1 MKLSKLREEVKLTLN
16 LMQQDIDD
24 CAHSEL
30 QMHLRGLLLLKR
42 EVLQQAG
49 EEYAE
54 DVPMHSV
61 VMTLS
66 SLAPAR
72 ESEQIEVGEAL
83 FRTQFEPKR
92 SEEIAL
98 TAEEL
103 KAGGWWCADTGD
115 GSLKAFLS
123 LGFKTE
129 GNIPW
134 DGFYYACFLYTH
146 GSNLL
151 DRGSED
157 HTDGLKQIHRIG
169 NEFYWCEK

>member
-1 MKLSKLREEVKLTLN
+1 MKLSKLREEVKETLN

-24 CAHSEL
+24 GAHSEL
-30 QMHLRGLLLLKR
+30 QMHLREVLLLKR
-42 EVLQQAG
+42 EVLQQDD

-54 DVPMHSV
+54 VVPMHSI

-92 SEEIAL
+92 REEIAL

-103 KAGGWWCADTGD
+103 KAGGWWLDEVGSQSLQELFREYGVNITGVSKSWFNASGDTACVISSSDYGRD
-115 GSLKAFLS
+115 LS
-123 LGFKTE
+123 GFKH
-129 GNIPW
+129 I
-134 DGFYYACFLYTH
+134 
-146 GSNLL
+146 
-151 DRGSED
+151 
-157 HTDGLKQIHRIG
+157 KRIG
-169 NEFYWCEK
+169 NKFYCGEK

>member
-24 CAHSEL
+24 DAHSEL
-30 QMHLRGLLLLKR
+30 RMHLREVLLLKR
-42 EVLQQAG
+42 EVLQQDD
-49 EEYAE
+49 EEYVE
-54 DVPMHSV
+54 VVPMHSV

-83 FRTQFEPKR
+83 FRTQCEPKR
-92 SEEIAL
+92 REEIAL

-103 KAGGWWCADTGD
+103 KAGGWWCADTSD
-115 GSLKAFLS
+115 DALKAFILYG
-123 LGFKTE
+123 LETG
-129 GNIPW
+129 GDIPW
-134 DGFYYACFLYTH
+134 DGSYYACFLYVR

-151 DRGSED
+151 DRGYEGHTSE
-157 HTDGLKQIHRIG
+157 LKQIKRIG

>member
-24 CAHSEL
+24 DAHSEL
-30 QMHLRGLLLLKR
+30 RMHLREVLLLKR
-42 EVLQQAG
+42 EVLQQDD

-66 SLAPAR
+66 SLAPSR

-92 SEEIAL
+92 REEIAL

-103 KAGGWWCADTGD
+103 KAGDWWLDGAGSQSLLELFREYGVNITGVSSGWFDASVGVTCVISSSDYGRD
-115 GSLKAFLS
+115 LS
-123 LGFKTE
+123 GFK
-129 GNIPW
+129 
-134 DGFYYACFLYTH
+134 
-146 GSNLL
+146 
-151 DRGSED
+151 
-157 HTDGLKQIHRIG
+157 QIKLIG
-169 NEFYWCEK
+169 NEFYWAEL